1 MIKFFREHQ
10 LSIAL
15 VVTLACFQIAAAV
28 FSEDRFSAEYWS
40 TLMLGCSDG
49 TITALIVVWA
59 GRLRERGSTQGKD

>member
-1 MIKFFREHQ
+1 MKFLREHQ
-10 LSIAL
+10 LTIVLVAVLAL
-15 VVTLACFQIAAAV
+15 FQCLAAAL
-28 FSEDRFSAEYWS
+28 SEDRFSSEYWS